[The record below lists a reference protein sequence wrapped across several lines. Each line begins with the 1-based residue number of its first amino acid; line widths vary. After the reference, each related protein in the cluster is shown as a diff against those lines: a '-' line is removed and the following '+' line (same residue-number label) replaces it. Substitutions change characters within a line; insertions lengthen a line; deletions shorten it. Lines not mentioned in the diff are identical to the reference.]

1 MKERNSF
8 TFLFTF
14 NMDKKTKLIEFDYTE
29 LYFTKF
35 FPKHS
40 KIVTLFLTL
49 LEKEKKNCKLNKD
62 QWVSFLDFIDTI
74 ANDFP
79 RGYNLNDS
87 WPLLFD
93 EFYIDYCKKNNIEIP
108 KQEEEMI

>member
-1 MKERNSF
+1 
-8 TFLFTF
+8 
-14 NMDKKTKLIEFDYTE
+14 MDKKTKLIEFDYTE

-40 KIVTLFLTL
+40 KIVTLFLTF

-62 QWVSFLDFIDTI
+62 QWVSFVDVIDTI

-79 RGYNLNDS
+79 KGYNL
-87 WPLLFD
+87 D